1 MKANLGMDISEIVMQ
16 TIEGIIAKNSGA
28 TLEQINNELIIKGLE
43 LGFLDL
49 LKKKYSDLT
58 PILLGKFDYNDKTH
72 IFTIRKDTKFKT
84 SIELRLRIR
93 YYLISYL
100 RRMELEKKTPTFDE
114 IILNIL
120 PLLKNG
126 VTPEDQTILSVLEDI
141 GIRVGKDS
149 WRLKPQSAQIT
160 LFNNL
165 FI

>member
-1 MKANLGMDISEIVMQ
+1 MNVFTREEFYPSLFASLPTNRFY
-16 TIEGIIAKNSGA
+16 IIALTIAMSFSLLFCIASLRCIKLIKNFFLNFSGFNTSA
-28 TLEQINNELIIKGLE
+28 PAPNG
-43 LGFLDL
+43 
-49 LKKKYSDLT
+49 
-58 PILLGKFDYNDKTH
+58 KTH
-72 IFTIRKDTKFKT
+72 LFIFRKDTKFKT
-84 SIELRLRIR
+84 SIDLRLRIR

-141 GIRVGKDS
+141 GLRVGKDS
-149 WRLKPQSAQIT
+149 WRLKPQSAQAT

-165 FI
+165 FV